1 MPPFF
6 NKCIVTSAA
15 GTCNLA
21 LPNAVE
27 LKPLNPMLNGLLP
40 SLGDLLITKENL
52 HLLKEESALL
62 KE

>member
-1 MPPFF
+1 LLTILL
-6 NKCIVTSAA
+6 NKKRHSV
-15 GTCNLA
+15 NLV

-27 LKPLNPMLNGLLP
+27 LKPLNPIINGLLP
-40 SLGDLLITKENL
+40 SPEGLLITKENL